1 MSPVYSV
8 RQSVVDGVE
17 VVQLA
22 DSTGGVEVSIAT
34 AVGNM
39 AYELKSGGKNFLWF
53 PFNSPAELRA
63 KPTLCGIPFLAPWA
77 NRIDGDTYWA
87 NGKQYRLNFDLGN
100 FRRDGHQ
107 KPIHGLL
114 NYSPLWQ
121 RVAAD
126 ADANSAW
133 VSSRLEFFRHPEM
146 MAQFPFAH
154 TITMT
159 HRLASGALE
168 VETAIEN
175 HSTEPMPLAIG
186 FHPYFC
192 VHDAPRDAWKVHL
205 AARDHLVLNDALIP
219 TGERKPIEFADPY
232 PVIQQ
237 PLDDVFSGLVRDADG
252 RARFYLQGAR
262 QRVTVAYGPR
272 YPVAVV
278 YAPAGRDYVCFEPMA
293 GPTNVYNLAHAGQ
306 YDALQS
312 VPPAATWR
320 ESFWITVAT

>member
-1 MSPVYSV
+1 MSPAYSV
-8 RQSVVDGVE
+8 RQSVEDGIE
-17 VVQLA
+17 VVHLA
-22 DSTGGVEVSIAT
+22 DSTGGVEVSVAT

-87 NGKQYRLNFDLGN
+87 NGKQYRLNYDLGN

-121 RVAAD
+121 RVSAD
-126 ADANSAW
+126 ADAKSAW
-133 VSSRLEFFRHPEM
+133 VTSRLEFFRHPEM

-159 HRLASGALE
+159 HRLANGELE
-168 VETAIEN
+168 VETAIQN
-175 HSTEPMPLAIG
+175 HSTEPMPAAIG

-192 VHDAPRDAWKVHL
+192 VHDAPRDTWKVHL
-205 AARDHLVLNDALIP
+205 AARGHMVLNDVLIP
-219 TGERKPIEFADPY
+219 TGESRPIEWPDPY
-232 PVIQQ
+232 PVRQG
-237 PLDDVFSGLVRDADG
+237 PLDDVFSNLVRDADG
-252 RARFYLQGAR
+252 RARFYLEGAR
-262 QRVTVAYGPR
+262 ERVTVAYGPR

-293 GPTNVYNLAHAGQ
+293 GPTNAFNLAHAGQ
-306 YDALQS
+306 YDSLQS
-312 VPPAATWR
+312 VAPAATWR
-320 ESFWITVAT
+320 ESFWISVR